1 MYVYLLWD
9 HGRQSL
15 LAWNSI
21 LLPAEHQFDVGAE
34 SENDL
39 PNVVPVPTS
48 GRKRGRRVA
57 TPTQDDTLLAHSLEL
72 LAKIHQSAP
81 SSQSTTILSTGPA
94 PANHVATTQEVSNLS
109 VQADI
114 LMAKLVEL
122 EKVPQM
128 LEGLKPLLIK
138 SLEAIINKMCKL
150 TSEGH
155 DSLVDQD
162 MD

>member
-21 LLPAEHQFDVGAE
+21 LLPEEHQFDVGAE
-34 SENDL
+34 SEDNL
-39 PNVVPVPTS
+39 PSVAVS
-48 GRKRGRRVA
+48 SAGKKRARRPA
-57 TPTQDDTLLAHSLEL
+57 TPGEDPLLAHSLEL
-72 LAKIHQSAP
+72 LAKIHKTTP
-81 SSQSTTILSTGPA
+81 STQSTTILSTAPA
-94 PANHVATTQEVSNLS
+94 PPAHIATTQEVTNLS
-109 VQADI
+109 AQADL
-114 LMAKLVEL
+114 LMAKLQSL
-122 EKVPQM
+122 EKMPVGFR

-155 DSLVDQD
+155 NLLVEQD
-162 MD
+162 M